1 MDEPDGVT
9 GAAAIRIEE
18 PSLQEQILQYESTGC
33 AISYWSSMG
42 HTYIL

>member
-18 PSLQEQILQYESTGC
+18 PSLQEQILQYESTGRTS
-33 AISYWSSMG
+33 SYWLTVG
-42 HTYIL
+42 HCE